1 MNEELA
7 VAAVDERYQLSDAL
21 HAASGQIYLSGTQ
34 ALVRLL
40 LMQRALDRELGL
52 NTAGFVSG
60 YRGSPL
66 GAVDQQLWKNK
77 KALEASD
84 VRFLP
89 AINEELG
96 ATAVLGV
103 QRLASDSERAVDGVY
118 AMWYGKGPGVDRAAD
133 ALKHGN
139 AYGSSPLGGVLVVA
153 GDDHGCVSSSM
164 SHHSD
169 PTMMAWHMPVLN
181 PSNVAELIEFGLYGW
196 ALSRF
201 SGAWVGLKAISE
213 TVESAGTVNLDR
225 IPTRWTAPTDYVA
238 PAGGLHNRW
247 PDFPGPQIELRM
259 SEKIR
264 AARAFG
270 RVNSID
276 KWIARS
282 PRACI
287 GIVTCGKAHL
297 DLLEALRRLELTT
310 AELDAA
316 GVRIYKVGQSYPLDT
331 GRIDTFAEGLKEIL
345 VVEEK
350 AAVVE
355 QQLKDHLYNCPDS
368 ARPRL
373 LGKRDAQGN
382 PLLADDAELRP
393 SRLLPVLA
401 AWLARHLPT
410 HDRRALGAR
419 ALAAPLLSNAAD
431 GVRRIPYFCS
441 GCPHNVSTKVPEGSI
456 AHAGIGCH
464 FMASWMERDT
474 TGLIQMGGEG
484 VDWTAQ
490 SMFSKRPHI
499 FQNLGD
505 GTYFH
510 SGILA
515 LRQAVAA
522 NTNITYKILH
532 NAAVAMTGG
541 QPIDGSLPVPQ
552 LAQQLVAEGVKRLA
566 VVSDAP
572 EQYKGRE
579 RDFPPQATFHHRD
592 EMDTLQRELRDIP
605 GVTALIYDQG
615 CAAEKR
621 RLRKQGKA
629 TTPGRR
635 LFINESV
642 CEGCGDC
649 GAKSNC
655 LSVGVTETPKGRKRK
670 IDQSSCN
677 LDFSCQTGS
686 CPSFVSVVGAVPKK
700 SRVAAGVLEQLEEAA
715 TLLPHP
721 AVPALDQPYNLLV
734 TGVGGSGVVTVGALI
749 CMAAHLEQRQSSV
762 LDFMGFSQKGGA
774 VLSFVRIAASAAEL
788 NQVRIDV
795 RQADLLLACD
805 LVVAASPDALQ
816 TLQSGHTRLALN
828 SHAIPNA
835 SFVRDPEAN
844 LHTDALLEKIR
855 HAAGSGDSVSCDAQK
870 LAEYFFGDT
879 ICANI
884 IMLGMAWQRG
894 WIPVSMAALTRAVRL
909 NNVAVPLNLR
919 ALALGRM
926 AAAAP
931 ERLQQLMTSA
941 VSHTPAQSDTVSLEN
956 LMALHR
962 AQLQEYGGAAYV
974 QRYQTLMDE
983 VVRAETNS
991 CGAADLSFSRAVA
1004 HGFSR
1009 VLMVKDEYE
1018 VARLYSSDDFVQS
1031 LERQFEGR
1039 PGVDYQLQFH
1049 MAPPV
1054 GRKAGVEVR
1063 KRTFGAWMLPV
1074 LKTMSALRS
1083 VRGGLFDPFRYQHE
1097 RRLERELAAHYEQQ
1111 MRQVAAKLTL
1121 EHMDAALAMAGL
1133 PSMMLGFGHVKLRNV
1148 GRAAARQAQLAK
1160 RLGIDTDYG
1169 PLVAEHVRNSAGNG
1183 STLRGIPVV
1192 RA

>member
-1 MNEELA
+1 MNEKLA

-40 LMQRALDRELGL
+40 LMQRKLDRENGL

-66 GAVDQQLWKNK
+66 GAVDQQLWKNR
-77 KALEASD
+77 KALEESA

-169 PTMMAWHMPVLN
+169 PSMMAWHMPVLN
-181 PSNVAELIEFGLYGW
+181 PCNVAELIEFGLYGW

-201 SGAWVGLKAISE
+201 CGAWVGLKAISE

-225 IPTRWTAPTDYVA
+225 IATRWNAPADYVA

-247 PDFPGPQIELRM
+247 PDFPGPQIELRL

-264 AARAFG
+264 AARAFA

-282 PRACI
+282 PHARI

-297 DLLEALRRLELTT
+297 DLLEALRRLELTA

-316 GVRIYKVGQSYPLDT
+316 GVRIYKVGQSYPLET
-331 GRIDTFAEGLKEIL
+331 GRLDAFADGLSEIL

-355 QQLKDHLYNCPDS
+355 QQLKDHLYNRPDS
-368 ARPRL
+368 ARPRV
-373 LGKRDAQGN
+373 LGKRDADGMA
-382 PLLADDAELRP
+382 LLPDDAELRP
-393 SRLLPVLA
+393 SRLLPALS
-401 AWLARHLPT
+401 AWLARHLPA
-410 HDRRALGAR
+410 HDRRALLTR
-419 ALAAPLLSNAAD
+419 ALAAPPLSNAAD

-441 GCPHNVSTKVPEGSI
+441 GCPHNVSTKVPQGSI
-456 AHAGIGCH
+456 SHAGIGCH

-484 VDWTAQ
+484 VDWAAQ
-490 SMFSKRPHI
+490 ALFSRRPHI

-522 NTNITYKILH
+522 NTSITYKILH

-541 QPIDGSLPVPQ
+541 QPIDGSLPVPR
-552 LAQQLVAEGVKRLA
+552 LAHQLVAEGVKRLA

-572 EQYKGRE
+572 QQYKGRE
-579 RDFPPQATFHHRD
+579 REFPQQATFHHRD
-592 EMDTLQRELRDIP
+592 EMDALQRELREIP

-629 TTPGRR
+629 GTPGRR
-635 LFINESV
+635 LFINEAV

-655 LSVGVTETPKGRKRK
+655 LSVGVTETPQGRKRR

-677 LDFSCQTGS
+677 LDFACQGGS
-686 CPSFVSVVGAVPKK
+686 CPSFVSVVGAVPRK
-700 SRVAAGVLEQLEEAA
+700 SRVAAGVMQQLEEAA

-721 AVPALDQPYNLLV
+721 APPPLAQPYNLLV
-734 TGVGGSGVVTVGALI
+734 TGVGGSGVVTVGALV
-749 CMAAHLEQRQSSV
+749 CMAAHLEQRQASV

-774 VLSFVRIAASAAEL
+774 VLSFVRLAASPADL

-805 LVVAASPDALQ
+805 LVVAASPEALQ
-816 TLQSGHTRLALN
+816 TLQHGHTRLALN

-835 SFVRDPEAN
+835 SFVRDPDAN
-844 LHTDALLEKIR
+844 LHADALLEKVR
-855 HAAGSGDSVSCDAQK
+855 HAAGGSDSATCDAQA

-884 IMLGMAWQRG
+884 VMLGMAWQRG
-894 WIPVSMAALTRAVRL
+894 WVPVSLAALTRAIRL

-919 ALALGRM
+919 ALALGRL

-931 ERLQQLMTSA
+931 ERLQQLMA
-941 VSHTPAQSDTVSLEN
+941 PAAAPAAARADAGSLSG
-956 LMALHR
+956 LMAQHR
-962 AQLQEYGGAAYV
+962 AQLQEYGGAAWV
-974 QRYQTLMDE
+974 QRYQCLLDE
-983 VVRAETNS
+983 VIGAETRS
-991 CGAADLSFSRAVA
+991 CGAAELPFSRAVA
-1004 HGFSR
+1004 HGFAR
-1009 VLMVKDEYE
+1009 LLMVKDEYE
-1018 VARLYSSDDFVQS
+1018 VARLYSGAGFVQS

-1039 PGVDYQLQFH
+1039 PGVDYKLQFH
-1049 MAPPV
+1049 MAPAL
-1054 GRKAGVEVR
+1054 GRKAGAEAR
-1063 KRTFGAWMLPV
+1063 KRTFGAWMLPL
-1074 LKTMSALRS
+1074 LKALSALRRL
-1083 VRGGLFDPFRYQHE
+1083 RGGWFDPFRYQHE

-1111 MRQVAAKLTL
+1111 MREVAAKLAP

-1133 PSMMLGFGHVKLRNV
+1133 PAMMLGFGHVKLRNV
-1148 GRAAARQAQLAK
+1148 ARAAARQAQLAQ
-1160 RLGIDTDYG
+1160 RLGIETGYG
-1169 PLVAEHVRNSAGNG
+1169 PLVAEHARTSAGNG